1 MVIFLQQVLENCGWE
16 VVQSCGGVSM
26 VAKPSA
32 YLNKTV
38 KISRHSSG
46 SGEKTATEQI
56 KLDDSNIREAIV
68 KATGLCIS
76 SGSWTGIPGY
86 CRFTIALQESEFERA
101 LDCIAKFK
109 SIVHVVN

>member
-1 MVIFLQQVLENCGWE
+1 
-16 VVQSCGGVSM
+16 M

-38 KISRHSSG
+38 KISGHSSG

-68 KATGLCIS
+68 KATGLCIN
-76 SGSWTGIPGY
+76 SGLWTGIPGY
-86 CRFTIALQESEFERA
+86 CRFTFALEESEFERA

-109 SIVHVVN
+109 SIVRTRS